1 VTQNNEP
8 KACFRTSIGG
18 QALIEGIMMRGPE
31 KTSIVVR
38 KEDKTLTVKTESYV
52 PRAKK
57 NKIWGVPIIRGFINF
72 CDSMATGMKA
82 LFYSADVAFEE
93 IEEEKPGF
101 LERNFGKDAANLV
114 LMGISLIFGIAIP
127 IVLFFILPTLITG
140 LLENVIGS
148 GILRNLLEGL
158 VRIVIFLCFMFSVSH
173 MKDIHRTFMY
183 HGAEHKTI
191 HCYEAG
197 LPLTVENVRGC
208 PKEHPRC
215 GTSFLFVV
223 MIISILL
230 FSVIT
235 WSNPFIRIVLR
246 LAMIPLVVAVSYEFN
261 RYVGR
266 HDNALT
272 RFLRAPGLWM
282 QKMTTFEPD
291 DSMIEVAIEALKNV
305 IPEEEGSDRW

>member
-1 VTQNNEP
+1 MASKNEQ

-31 KTSIVVR
+31 KNSIVVR
-38 KEDKTLTVKTESYV
+38 KEDKTLEIKTESYT

-57 NKIWGVPIIRGFINF
+57 NKIWGVPVIRGFINF
-72 CDSMATGMKA
+72 CDSMAVGMKA

-93 IEEEKPGF
+93 IPEEEQGI
-101 LERNFGKDAANLV
+101 LEKKLGKEKADSIYTT
-114 LMGISLIFGIAIP
+114 ISLILGIALP
-127 IVLFFILPTLITG
+127 IALFFVLPTLLAG
-140 LLENVIGS
+140 VLDRFIGS
-148 GILRNLLEGL
+148 GILRNLVEGL
-158 VRIVIFLCFMFSVSH
+158 IRILIFLLFMFSVSH
-173 MKDIHRTFMY
+173 MKDIRRTFMY

-208 PKEHPRC
+208 SKEHPRC

-230 FSVIT
+230 FSVVT
-235 WSNPFIRIVLR
+235 WSNPFVRIILR
-246 LAMIPLVVAVSYEFN
+246 IAMLPLVVAVSYEFN

-266 HDNALT
+266 HDNAVT

-282 QKMTTFEPD
+282 QKLTTFEPD

>member
-1 VTQNNEP
+1 MADKNEV
-8 KACFRTSIGG
+8 KACFRTTIGG

-38 KEDKTLTVKTESYV
+38 KEDKTLAVKTESYV

-57 NKIWGVPIIRGFINF
+57 NKIWGIPVIRGFINF
-72 CDSMATGMKA
+72 VDSMATGMKA
-82 LFYSADVAFEE
+82 LFYSADVAFEA

-101 LERNFGKDAANLV
+101 LEKKLGKEKAD
-114 LMGISLIFGIAIP
+114 GIYTTISLIFGVAIP
-127 IVLFFILPTLITG
+127 IVLFFMLPTLITG
-140 LLENVIGS
+140 LVDDYIGS
-148 GILRNLLEGL
+148 GFLRNLLEGL
-158 VRIVIFLCFMFSVSH
+158 IRILIFLAFMFSVSR
-173 MKDIHRTFMY
+173 MKDIRRTFMY

-197 LPLTVENVRGC
+197 QPLTVENVRKC

-230 FSVIT
+230 FAVVT
-235 WSNPFIRIVLR
+235 WSNPLVRVALR
-246 LAMIPLVVAVSYEFN
+246 LAMLPLVVAISYEFN

-266 HDNALT
+266 HDNAMT
-272 RFLRAPGLWM
+272 HFLRAPGLWM
-282 QKMTTFEPD
+282 QKLTTFEPD
-291 DSMIEVAIEALKNV
+291 DSMIEIAIEALKNV
-305 IPEEEGSDRW
+305 IPEEKGSDAW

>member
-1 VTQNNEP
+1 MTNQNEQ

-31 KTSIVVR
+31 KNSIVVR
-38 KEDKTLTVKTESYV
+38 KEDKTLAVKTESYT

-57 NKIWGVPIIRGFINF
+57 NKIWGLPVIRGFISF
-72 CDSMATGMKA
+72 CDSMAVGMKA
-82 LFYSADVAFEE
+82 LFYSADMAFEA

-101 LERNFGKDAANLV
+101 LERNFGKEKAD
-114 LMGISLIFGIAIP
+114 GIYTSVSLLFGIAIP
-127 IVLFFILPTLITG
+127 VVLFFILPTLITG
-140 LLENVIGS
+140 LVDDYIGS

-158 VRIVIFLCFMFSVSH
+158 VRIIIFLIFMFSVSR
-173 MKDIHRTFMY
+173 MEDIHRTFMY

-197 LPLTVENVRGC
+197 LPLTVENVRSC
-208 PKEHPRC
+208 SKEHPRC

-230 FSVIT
+230 FSVVT
-235 WSNPFIRIVLR
+235 WSNPFIRVALR
-246 LAMIPLVVAVSYEFN
+246 LAMLPLVVAVSYEFN

-266 HDNALT
+266 HDNAVT
-272 RFLRAPGLWM
+272 RALRAPGLWM
-282 QKMTTFEPD
+282 QKLTTFEPD